1 MCVCLSGGITQ
12 PCRSLYVCVC
22 VSASVRAS
30 VSRLAAVA
38 RGPLSVALPGSRL
51 KGE

>member
-1 MCVCLSGGITQ
+1 MCVFERGDNAALPFLVC
-12 PCRSLYVCVC
+12 VCVC